1 MSRKQK
7 RQRVGALVAFATM
20 TAAVAAVLYV
30 AGPWRADD
38 YDAKTFCPKD
48 GQYPRTALLIDAT
61 DSLGDFQS
69 KALRDLADDLRG
81 KLVQYEWVGVFVL
94 NEDNITVPKAEI
106 ALCNPGSE
114 KDANPL
120 YQNPR
125 EIRRKFERQFASPL
139 RRAIDD
145 LTKAPRQERSPIIEM
160 IRAVALDS
168 DFDSSQKRRL
178 IIVSDMLQHTD
189 AYSQYRGG
197 ADYEKWRQSQHAAE
211 FADLSL
217 AGAKVEIWYVKRPLL
232 SGAQTRRHVRFWE
245 EFFAAAGAELDAVKR
260 L

>member
-1 MSRKQK
+1 MGRKQK
-7 RQRVGALVAFATM
+7 RQRTGALVAFAAM
-20 TAAVAAVLYV
+20 TAAAAVVLYT
-30 AGPWRADD
+30 AGPWRAND

-48 GQYPRTALLIDAT
+48 GQYPRTAFLIDAT
-61 DSLGDFQS
+61 DSLGGVQS
-69 KALRDLADDLRG
+69 KALRDLAEDLRG
-81 KLVQYEWVGVFVL
+81 KLARYEWIGVYVL
-94 NEDNITVPKAEI
+94 NEDNITVPKPEI
-106 ALCNPGSE
+106 ALCNPGNE

-125 EIRRKFERQFASPL
+125 EIRRKFDKQFAAPL
-139 RRAIDD
+139 RQAIDD
-145 LTKAPRQERSPIIEM
+145 LTKAPKQKYSPIIEM

-189 AYSQYRGG
+189 DYTQYRGG
-197 ADYEKWRQSQHAAE
+197 ADYEEWAQSSYATE

-217 AGAKVEIWYVKRPLL
+217 AGVEVEIWYVKRPLL

-245 EFFAAAGAELDAVKR
+245 DFFAAAGAELGAVKR